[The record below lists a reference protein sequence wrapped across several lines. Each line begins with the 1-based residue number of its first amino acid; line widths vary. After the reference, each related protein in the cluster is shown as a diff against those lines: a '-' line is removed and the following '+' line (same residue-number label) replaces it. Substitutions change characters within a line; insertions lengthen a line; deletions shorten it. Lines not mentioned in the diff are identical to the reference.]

1 MVKKEKNRLKIIN
14 VSNEECLEK
23 VLGLDCSS
31 STVGWGL
38 VGIKDNK
45 PILLSYGQI
54 KPLKSDHDILTRLK
68 DVFDRIIELCEI
80 VKPTEAA
87 IEEFLMFMKAR
98 SSATTI
104 VTLASFNRVIC
115 IAALVSGVGV
125 TLYPVQTIRKL
136 VRIGIK
142 RKEIIKKEE
151 MPDLIR
157 EHLSSDFEFIL
168 NRNGVRSEETEDQS
182 DGIAVAWARVLEKN
196 K

>member
-87 IEEFLMFMKAR
+87 VEEFLMFMKAR

-136 VRIGIK
+136 VRVGIK

>member
-1 MVKKEKNRLKIIN
+1 MAKKEKNRLKIIN

-38 VGIKDNK
+38 VGVKDNR
-45 PILLSYGQI
+45 PVLLSYGQI
-54 KPLKSDHDILTRLK
+54 KPLKSDHNILIRLK
-68 DVFDRIIELCEI
+68 DIFDRIIELCEI

-87 IEEFLMFMKAR
+87 VEDFLLFMQGK

-115 IAALVSGVGV
+115 MAALVSGLGV

-136 VRIGIK
+136 IRIGIK
-142 RKEIIKKEE
+142 RKETIKKEE
-151 MPDLIR
+151 MPDLIK
-157 EHLSSDFEFIL
+157 EHLSSNFEFTL
-168 NRNGVRSEETEDQS
+168 NRNGVRAEETEDQS
-182 DGIAVAWARVLEKN
+182 DGIAVAWARVLEKV

>member
-1 MVKKEKNRLKIIN
+1 MAKAKKSRVKIVK
-14 VSNEECLEK
+14 VSEEDCSERI
-23 VLGLDCSS
+23 LGLDCSS

-38 VGIKDNK
+38 VGIKDNN

-68 DVFDRIIELCEI
+68 DVFDKVVELCEI

-87 IEEFLMFMKAR
+87 IEDFLLFMKNR

-115 IAALVSGVGV
+115 IAALVAGLGV

-136 VRIGIK
+136 IRIGIK
-142 RKEIIKKEE
+142 RKETIKKEE
-151 MPDLIR
+151 MPDIIK
-157 EHLSSDFEFIL
+157 EHFSSNFEFTM
-168 NRNGVRSEETEDQS
+168 NRNGVRSEETEDES
-182 DGIAVAWARVLEKN
+182 DGIAVAWAKALEKVR
-196 K
+196 